1 MLVAYEFV
9 GAGLVQNSNV
19 GAGFKIQTWRPD
31 PKFKHDCPRWG
42 PDTVFQTVVYK
53 NYILYYVYTYCIIYQ
68 KYYLQFLA
76 RTILMAENP
85 ELAIRDVYAQFK
97 RSSMGGCDG
106 RSCGCNGSLAPI
118 WLSRVFEMLG
128 IFGQRLVDLGAGEGR
143 VLVAALVCGAHN
155 VLGYELPEN
164 QGSKYLFDSVL
175 KTMDCINDNPDPSF
189 YTKRACWQPQD
200 IDQVGK
206 GFEGLSFHLKKLFV
220 LKFIF
225 GRCVQFKTKQ
235 LVFSLSG
242 TECLTTRKFMFFD
255 CV

>member
-1 MLVAYEFV
+1 MYIHTVLYIRNTILNF
-9 GAGLVQNSNV
+9 
-19 GAGFKIQTWRPD
+19 WRE
-31 PKFKHDCPRWG
+31 
-42 PDTVFQTVVYK
+42 
-53 NYILYYVYTYCIIYQ
+53 
-68 KYYLQFLA
+68 
-76 RTILMAENP
+76 TILMAENP

-175 KTMDCINDNPDPSF
+175 KTMDRINYNQDPSF

-225 GRCVQFKTKQ
+225 GRCVQFKSKQ

>member
-1 MLVAYEFV
+1 M
-9 GAGLVQNSNV
+9 
-19 GAGFKIQTWRPD
+19 
-31 PKFKHDCPRWG
+31 
-42 PDTVFQTVVYK
+42 VFQTVVYR
-53 NYILYYVYTYCIIYQ
+53 NYILYYACTYCIIYQ
-68 KYYLQFLA
+68 KYYPQFLA
-76 RTILMAENP
+76 RMAENP

-128 IFGQRLVDLGAGEGR
+128 IIGQRLVDLGAGEGR

-175 KTMDCINDNPDPSF
+175 KTMDRINYNQDPSF

-206 GFEGLSFHLKKLFV
+206 GFEGLSFYLKN
-220 LKFIF
+220 
-225 GRCVQFKTKQ
+225 C
-235 LVFSLSG
+235 LS
-242 TECLTTRKFMFFD
+242 
-255 CV
+255 